1 MSGTAP
7 AVQRSAAPG
16 MPVPHAM
23 PEPNRAPAPEPN
35 RAPAPGSSAA
45 ARPVVRPT
53 RSGEPVVQRRAVSLP
68 GSGGTAPLG
77 SGAAAADVPAAGA
90 ATTPVVRP
98 VQRSAGL
105 SGPVPSVA
113 LPGGPSAPQ
122 SAQQSAAVPVP
133 QALQRASVPGGPVTP
148 VPLGPA
154 AVSRAPDSV
163 RQEGAPARHG
173 VDGLGAGGV
182 AQALTSLPVQ
192 RAAAP
197 QSTQSTP
204 SAPTAPAMPAPPAPL
219 TARTTLPTPGAV
231 PVPDAAGRQAATR
244 VVGLG
249 SASAGPASAAL
260 PVQRAPGG
268 PPALVKPSV
277 PAPPQLSAVNVTAH
291 STSGGSGNG
300 GSGSGN
306 GGGGAP
312 PPPYTERPDS
322 PPPYSAVPP
331 NLNNGPRCDGSTEA
345 SGNRFDARELSDG
358 QVDELT
364 HRLMGPL
371 TRLLRTELRMDR
383 ERIGRL
389 RDPRR

>member
-1 MSGTAP
+1 MP
-7 AVQRSAAPG
+7 A
-16 MPVPHAM
+16 
-23 PEPNRAPAPEPN
+23 PNRAVMPEAN

-45 ARPVVRPT
+45 PRPVGRPT
-53 RSGEPVVQRRAVSLP
+53 PSGEPVIQRRGLSLP
-68 GSGGTAPLG
+68 GSGGPAPLG
-77 SGAAAADVPAAGA
+77 SGAAVGGSADVPATG

-98 VQRSAGL
+98 VQRSAGP

-113 LPGGPSAPQ
+113 LPGGPP
-122 SAQQSAAVPVP
+122 AQQPAGLPVP
-133 QALQRASVPGGPVTP
+133 APLQRASVPGGPVTP

-154 AVSRAPDSV
+154 AVSGTPDSV

-173 VDGLGAGGV
+173 VEGLRAGGAAQALT

-192 RAAAP
+192 RSAAP
-197 QSTQSTP
+197 QGTPSTQSTP
-204 SAPTAPAMPAPPAPL
+204 SAPTALAVPAPL
-219 TARTTLPTPGAV
+219 TARTTLPTPGAGS
-231 PVPDAAGRQAATR
+231 VPDAAGRQATP

-249 SASAGPASAAL
+249 GAAAGPMSAAL

-268 PPALVKPSV
+268 QGSKPPALVKPAV
-277 PAPPQLSAVNVTAH
+277 AAPPQLSTVNVTSH
-291 STSGGSGNG
+291 STPSGSGKG

-312 PPPYTERPDS
+312 PPPYTERPDN

-331 NLNNGPRCDGSTEA
+331 NLNNGPRCDGSTEET
-345 SGNRFDARELSDG
+345 GNRFDARELSDG